1 MTINLCFHGIGEP
14 ERELEPDEEQFW
26 ISSKRF
32 DELLDAAEGM
42 PSVNIT
48 FDDGNASD
56 AAIALPALVA
66 RGLTAAFFVI
76 AGRMGQPGSLR
87 AADVRTLADAGMTI
101 GSHGMRHVP
110 WRFLDEPSLRDELD
124 GAVPL
129 IAEAA
134 GREVDQA
141 SCPFGAYDRR
151 VLRALRER
159 GFSRVYTVDR
169 RPAAPNAWLQG
180 RFVIRSTDTADSI
193 RRFGQDPFPRSLVLA
208 AKSAAKRWR

>member
-14 ERELEPDEEQFW
+14 ERELELDEDQCWVSVE
-26 ISSKRF
+26 RF
-32 DELLDAAEGM
+32 DELLDAAEGL
-42 PSVNIT
+42 PSLQIT

-56 AAIALPALVA
+56 AAIALPTLVA

-76 AGRMGQPGSLR
+76 AGRIDRPGSVS
-87 AADVRTLADAGMTI
+87 AQDVRALADAGMTI
-101 GSHGMRHVP
+101 GSHGMHHVP
-110 WRFLDEPSLRDELD
+110 WRFLDETGLRRELD
-124 GAVPL
+124 EAVPL

-134 GREVDQA
+134 GRSVAEA

-159 GFSRVYTVDR
+159 GFSRVYTVDP

-180 RFVIRSTDTADSI
+180 RYAIRHTDTADSV
-193 RRFGQDPFPRSLVLA
+193 RSFGRDAFPRKAVLA
-208 AKSAAKRWR
+208 VKSAAKRWR